1 MVRLDRGAGLGRWRS
16 SRIEVKEDGWCRY
29 KQKAFKMYN
38 MDLSKITGK
47 IYPTEA
53 VIAGA
58 IALGIGGSLIAS
70 RIYKKRVASKQ
81 PLRVVITGG
90 SRGLGL
96 ALAKQHLSDGDSI
109 RVRASW
115 RLSPALHNLK
125 EHLKSCDDQPF
136 SQASNGPTP
145 NASPIKKTNTST
157 NSSPAK
163 SPSITPRQGSNTK
176 NSRIEGLLCDVSK
189 VRDVQTLA
197 RNINQKLGGVDIFYC
212 NAGLSQKK
220 KQLLA
225 EVDPKELEDII
236 DTNLLGSLLS
246 TQAAIAVMSQQ
257 DTDVSGHIVLM
268 AGAGSNGR
276 PTPGNLAYG
285 ASKAALVQL
294 KASLA
299 KELKGTSIA
308 VHLMSPGMVATDLL
322 LQYATNNRSIWG
334 INALAEEPET
344 VAKWAV
350 GKIRWGPCNGED
362 FFYLTAKGAVWRL
375 FKGMLG
381 FNKERFVKHLT
392 DGAVEKKK

>member
-1 MVRLDRGAGLGRWRS
+1 ML
-16 SRIEVKEDGWCRY
+16 
-29 KQKAFKMYN
+29 N
-38 MDLSKITGK
+38 MDLSKYVGK
-47 IYPTEA
+47 IDPTEA
-53 VIAGA
+53 AIAGA

-70 RIYKKRVASKQ
+70 RIYKKWLASKQ
-81 PLRVVITGG
+81 PRRVVITGG

-109 RVRASW
+109 LVIARDAK
-115 RLSPALHNLK
+115 RLSSSLHELR
-125 EHLKSCDDQPF
+125 EHLKSCDSQPF
-136 SQASNGPTP
+136 SQVSNGPTP
-145 NASPIKKTNTST
+145 NNSPIKQVNTST

-163 SPSITPRQGSNTK
+163 SPSKTPRQGNNTK

-236 DTNLLGSLLS
+236 NTNLLGSMLCA
-246 TQAAIAVMSQQ
+246 QAAIAVMAQQ
-257 DTDVSGHIVLM
+257 DYGSGSNGGHIVLM

-276 PTPGNLAYG
+276 STPGNLAYG

-294 KASLA
+294 KTSLA

-344 VAKWAV
+344 VGKWAV
-350 GKIRWGPCNGED
+350 GEIRWGPCNGQD
-362 FFYLTAKGAVWRL
+362 FTYLTAKGAMWRL

-381 FNKERFVKHLT
+381 FNKGRFVKPLT
-392 DGAVEKKK
+392 DGAVEKK

>member
-1 MVRLDRGAGLGRWRS
+1 
-16 SRIEVKEDGWCRY
+16 
-29 KQKAFKMYN
+29 
-38 MDLSKITGK
+38 MDLSNYTGK
-47 IYPTEA
+47 IYPIEA
-53 VIAGA
+53 AIAGA

-70 RIYKKRVASKQ
+70 RIYKKWVASKQ
-81 PLRVVITGG
+81 PLRVAITGG

-109 RVRASW
+109 LVIGRDAK
-115 RLSPALHNLK
+115 RLSSALHDLR
-125 EHLKSCDDQPF
+125 EHLKSCDNQRF

-145 NASPIKKTNTST
+145 NASPIKQGNTSA

-163 SPSITPRQGSNTK
+163 SPSNPPRQGNNTK

-236 DTNLLGSLLS
+236 DTNLLGSVLC
-246 TQAAIAVMSQQ
+246 TQAAIAVMAQQ
-257 DTDVSGHIVLM
+257 DNGVSGHIVLM

-308 VHLMSPGMVATDLL
+308 VHLMSPGMVSTDLL

-334 INALAEEPET
+334 INALAEEPDT

-381 FNKERFVKHLT
+381 FNKGRFVKPLT
-392 DGAVEKKK
+392 DGAVEKK